1 MNYKLGHVRIH
12 MQVPQP
18 PSIEIPLNQGYYQP
32 HMAATPQYAM
42 MPMWPQTNATLAL
55 ILACVSI
62 VAGGFCLAIPAIIV
76 AKGALQITNQFP
88 GHPDAG
94 NAKAA
99 HLIGWIITGL
109 YGVIFAFYLLMIIFL
124 VSTENI

>member
-1 MNYKLGHVRIH
+1 MNYKLVLVRIH

-18 PSIEIPLNQGYYQP
+18 PSIEIPLNQGYQP
-32 HMAATPQYAM
+32 HMAATQQYAVM
-42 MPMWPQTNATLAL
+42 QMWPQTNATLAL

-62 VAGGFCLAIPAIIV
+62 VAGGFCLAIPAIII
-76 AKGALQITNQFP
+76 ANGALQITNQFP

-109 YGVIFAFYLLMIIFL
+109 YAVVFAFYLIMIIFV
-124 VSTENI
+124 VSTGNI

>member
-1 MNYKLGHVRIH
+1 
-12 MQVPQP
+12 MQAPQP
-18 PSIEIPLNQGYYQP
+18 QSIEIPLNQGYYQP
-32 HMAATPQYAM
+32 NMGAPQQYAM

-62 VAGGFCLAIPAIIV
+62 AAGGVCLAIPAIII
-76 AKGALQITNQFP
+76 AKGALQITDQFP

-99 HLIGWIITGL
+99 HLIGWIISGL
-109 YGVIFAFYLLMIIFL
+109 YIVMFILFLLPLFML
-124 VSTENI
+124 SWL

>member
-1 MNYKLGHVRIH
+1 

-18 PSIEIPLNQGYYQP
+18 PSIEIPLNQGYQP
-32 HMAATPQYAM
+32 HMAATQQYAVM
-42 MPMWPQTNATLAL
+42 QMWPQTNATLAL

-62 VAGGFCLAIPAIIV
+62 VAGGFCLAIPAIII
-76 AKGALQITNQFP
+76 ANGALQITNQFP

-109 YGVIFAFYLLMIIFL
+109 YGVILAFIFL
-124 VSTENI
+124 FPLFAGLSR

>member
-1 MNYKLGHVRIH
+1 MNYKLGRIGLH
-12 MQVPQP
+12 MQGTQP

-32 HMAATPQYAM
+32 NMGATQQYAM

-62 VAGGFCLAIPAIIV
+62 AAGGFCLAIPAIII
-76 AKGALQITNQFP
+76 AKGALHITDKFP

-99 HLIGWIITGL
+99 HLIGWIITGITGAL
-109 YGVIFAFYLLMIIFL
+109 FALWFIFIMFAVAMG
-124 VSTENI
+124 